1 MSKRALA
8 AVGLVVVAIVLVIT
22 LLAFGL
28 RSNTTMAARTAPE
41 SDATLLAA
49 LSQQAY
55 QRAAQI
61 ASGPVLGQ
69 IDVVPQTKQIIFEF
83 RDAAATFEVD
93 VIVPAPDSPPSQ
105 WQTRTLTVTPL
116 LDSRQPPM
124 NLNALKVGPSTLSS
138 DLVKQWPGCDV
149 RSLIL
154 FGSGDNLQWTGFCN
168 LSDGRLANGSVDN
181 ETGTF
186 HPSPA
191 PLAFPPPTAT
201 PQ

>member
-1 MSKRALA
+1 MWKPVLI
-8 AVGLVVVAIVLVIT
+8 AVGLVAVSIVLVIT
-22 LLAFGL
+22 LLALGL
-28 RSNTTMAARTAPE
+28 WLNTTLAARSAPD

-69 IDVVPQTKQIIFEF
+69 IDIVPQTKQIIFAF

-93 VIVPAPDSPPSQ
+93 VIVPAPDSPPSR
-105 WQTRTLTVTPL
+105 WQTRTQTVTPL

-124 NLNALKVGPSTLSS
+124 NLNALKVGPSALSR
-138 DLVKQWPGCDV
+138 DLVNQWPGCEV

-154 FGSGDNLQWTGFCN
+154 FGSGDNLQWTGFCS
-168 LSDGRLANGSVDN
+168 LPDGRLANGSVDN

-191 PLAFPPPTAT
+191 PPAYPPPTAK
-201 PQ
+201 P